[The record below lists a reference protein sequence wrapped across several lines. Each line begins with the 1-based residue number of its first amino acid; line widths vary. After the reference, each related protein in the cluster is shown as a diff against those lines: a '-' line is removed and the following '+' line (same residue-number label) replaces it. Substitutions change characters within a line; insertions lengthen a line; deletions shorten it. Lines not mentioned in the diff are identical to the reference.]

1 MKCFGADQRTLN
13 RNRFL
18 KSAVDYIIIFYNM
31 ENKRLV
37 SLDAFRGFTI
47 AAMILV
53 NFPGN
58 WDYVFRQL
66 RHSEWWGITFTDLI
80 APFFLFTVG
89 ISIALAYTKRL
100 EAGNKPQEMYK
111 KLFIRSIKIFVVGM
125 LLNLGPA
132 QSFNSQVDADLGLL
146 FNFSWEELRWT
157 GTLHRISIVFLVCG
171 LLFLNTGWRTQ
182 AVIGGVVLL
191 VYAVAMTYIPTPGFD
206 KAMLEPGVNLAAW
219 VDQQLL
225 PGKMW
230 RETWDPEGIL
240 STFPSIV
247 TGITGMIVGRLIFT
261 KKPIEAKV
269 KMLFFWGFVSFIIGI
284 VWNWSFGLN
293 ENLWSPSFVMFTSGM
308 ASLTL
313 ALFIYVIDIRKHQKW
328 ADFGVIFGM
337 NAITV
342 YVLADLFAVIFYHL
356 AIGDQSLNT
365 YFFNAFTS
373 IGIPP
378 KVVSLHYALMFVS
391 INFIPAWILFNRKI
405 FIKL

>member
-1 MKCFGADQRTLN
+1 
-13 RNRFL
+13 
-18 KSAVDYIIIFYNM
+18 M

-58 WDYVFRQL
+58 WDHVFAPL

-89 ISIALAYTKRL
+89 VSIALAYTRRL
-100 EAGNKPQEMYK
+100 EAGNKPREMYK
-111 KLFIRSIKIFVVGM
+111 KLFIRSIKIFAVGM
-125 LLNLGPA
+125 FLNL
-132 QSFNSQVDADLGLL
+132 LGILD
-146 FNFSWEELRWT
+146 NFSWEELRWT

-171 LLFLNTGWRTQ
+171 LLFLHTSWRTQ
-182 AVIGGVVLL
+182 AVIGAVVLVL
-191 VYAVAMTYIPTPGFD
+191 YCVAMMFIPTPGFN

-230 RETWDPEGIL
+230 QGTWDPEGIL
-240 STFPSIV
+240 STFPSFV
-247 TGITGMIVGRLIFT
+247 TGITGMLVGRLLLT
-261 KKPIEAKV
+261 KRPIETIV
-269 KMLFFWGFVSFIIGI
+269 NMLFFWGFISFIIGI

-293 ENLWSPSFVMFTSGM
+293 ENLWSPSFVLFTSGM
-308 ASLTL
+308 AALTL
-313 ALFIYVIDIRKHQKW
+313 ASCIYVIDMHKNQTW
-328 ADFGVIFGM
+328 AQFGVIYGM

-342 YVLADLFAVIFYHL
+342 YVLADLFAIIFYNL
-356 AIGDQSLNT
+356 SLGGESLNMH
-365 YFFNAFTS
+365 FFNALTS
-373 IGIPP
+373 MGVDP
-378 KVVSLHYALMFVS
+378 KVASMMYALIFVG
-391 INFIPAWILFNRKI
+391 INFIPAWILFKRKI